1 MVIYVMNQVLTPLV
15 TINVLS
21 VIIVFKVRKWRKN
34 VQQAI
39 IEINLVHEA
48 SLIARSANLAIIATR
63 AKTR

>member
-1 MVIYVMNQVLTPLV
+1 MVIYVMNQDLTPLV

-48 SLIARSANLAIIATR
+48 SLIARSANLVIIATR